1 MLNVFLIIS
10 IERVRDKTVIMYIL
24 NCLLK
29 HKFMRSFEINVWIG
43 AVYCV
48 ITRPEHHL
56 SMRRTKEDT

>member
-1 MLNVFLIIS
+1 VLNVFLIIS

-48 ITRPEHHL
+48 ITRTEHHL